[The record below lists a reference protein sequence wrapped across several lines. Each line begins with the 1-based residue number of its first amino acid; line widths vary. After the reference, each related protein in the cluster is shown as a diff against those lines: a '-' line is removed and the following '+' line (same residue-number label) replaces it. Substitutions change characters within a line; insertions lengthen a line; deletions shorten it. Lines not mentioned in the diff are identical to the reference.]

1 MEHVEDPSE
10 EEIEYCTPPEIQ
22 NKAHDVS
29 LNLLPAKSRGK
40 YELQYK
46 LFMDW
51 CSAKNVKKYSEN
63 VILAYLSDLSQ
74 KYQSSTLWWIHSMLK
89 STLLVKNNVNI
100 GSFTKVTAFLNKQS
114 VGHVAKKSKTFD
126 QQQRV

>member
-40 YELQYK
+40 YELQYIVYYATRFINGT
-46 LFMDW
+46 LDTRFMLGT
-51 CSAKNVKKYSEN
+51 SE
-63 VILAYLSDLSQ
+63 A
-74 KYQSSTLWWIHSMLK
+74 
-89 STLLVKNNVNI
+89 
-100 GSFTKVTAFLNKQS
+100 
-114 VGHVAKKSKTFD
+114 
-126 QQQRV
+126 

>member
-1 MEHVEDPSE
+1 
-10 EEIEYCTPPEIQ
+10 
-22 NKAHDVS
+22 
-29 LNLLPAKSRGK
+29 
-40 YELQYK
+40 
-46 LFMDW
+46 MDW

-74 KYQSSTLWWIHSMLK
+74 KHQSSTLWSIHSMLK